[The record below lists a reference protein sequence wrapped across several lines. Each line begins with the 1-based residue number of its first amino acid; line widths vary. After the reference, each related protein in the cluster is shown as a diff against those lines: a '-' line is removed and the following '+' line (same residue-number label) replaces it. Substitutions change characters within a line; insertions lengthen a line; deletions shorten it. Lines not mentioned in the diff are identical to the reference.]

1 MIFLNVFI
9 IFAHPEPNS
18 LNGALKD
25 LAVLTLKENGNKVKV
40 SDLYGMG
47 FKATLDRDDFLK
59 MQTPNRLMPVLEQLN
74 ASKTDGFASDIK
86 AEMEKIE
93 WADLIIFQF
102 PIWYETMPALLKAWF
117 ERVLAHG
124 FAHNILEGKV
134 NDQGFLK
141 GKKAMLSF
149 TAGSEKES
157 FYNDISSED
166 KTKLLPPVTKALRF
180 TGLKV
185 IDAFAVFNAMPLSE
199 DDAEKAFDEYKKLL
213 NNI

>member
-25 LAVLTLKENGNKVKV
+25 LAVLTLKENGHKVKV
-40 SDLYGMG
+40 SDLYDMG

-157 FYNDISSED
+157 FYNDISNED
-166 KTKLLPPVTKALRF
+166 KTKLLPPVSKALRF

>member
-1 MIFLNVFI
+1 VIFLNVFI

-185 IDAFAVFNAMPLSE
+185 IDSFAVFNAMPLSE

>member
-166 KTKLLPPVTKALRF
+166 KTKLLPPITKALRF